1 MTLDEEFK
9 VFLPKYLSPEKYEQL
24 LAELKSFP
32 ENIDKRMYSELDGD
46 VIYQGDV
53 IKDLPVIDISNLA
66 LGVKKKN
73 SLIISNTCDID
84 LNNKRKHVGGLL
96 YAPLVELEI
105 YISYLQR
112 SGISIDAIRSHI
124 DDIRKQK
131 VTYIFYL
138 PGTGIIKDSIVFF
151 DKVLNIEN
159 RIISREDLGETRL
172 LSLSDYGFYLLLF
185 KLSVHFSRMQEGIIR
200 G

>member
-9 VFLPKYLSPEKYEQL
+9 VFLQKYLSPEKYEQL

-73 SLIISNTCDID
+73 SLIISNTGT
-84 LNNKRKHVGGLL
+84 LANFR
-96 YAPLVELEI
+96 
-105 YISYLQR
+105 
-112 SGISIDAIRSHI
+112 GI
-124 DDIRKQK
+124 
-131 VTYIFYL
+131 
-138 PGTGIIKDSIVFF
+138 
-151 DKVLNIEN
+151 
-159 RIISREDLGETRL
+159 
-172 LSLSDYGFYLLLF
+172 
-185 KLSVHFSRMQEGIIR
+185 M
-200 G
+200 